1 MFSIKQFMWNNPLFK
16 WIMYLL
22 SWIKNYLFYEI
33 RFSVRKVLRLYKYV
47 DGQYAQIEEFKNK
60 HLGERCFILATG
72 PSLTVEDVRKLKK
85 EYTFGMNSICML
97 FDELGWETTY
107 YGVQDR
113 GVFEKLVD
121 KYQKLQDTVLFVGD
135 GIPDSERNKVKSI
148 PFAINYL
155 DHKHS

>member
-1 MFSIKQFMWNNPLFK
+1 MLDRIKSTFWNNNILRNV
-16 WIMYLL
+16 IYCA
-22 SWIKNYLFYEI
+22 SWFKNYVFYQFE
-33 RFSVRKVLRLYKYV
+33 FAYKTKSRISKNDKNEYKK
-47 DGQYAQIEEFKNK
+47 IEVFKNK

-72 PSLTVEDVRKLKK
+72 PSLTVEDVKKLKN

-121 KYQKLQDTVLFVGD
+121 KYQKLKETILFVGN
-135 GIPDSERNKVKSI
+135 GIPASERNKVKSI
-148 PFAINYL
+148 PFANFYTIY
-155 DHKHS
+155 H